1 MTLGNWFSIS
11 RKGGK
16 GGGGLVYIYTQSMKQ
31 HGCLGLVVKS
41 LNKII
46 SPALSAMALGNSHLD
61 MFRER
66 HGSGVIK

>member
-1 MTLGNWFSIS
+1 LVQYEQ
-11 RKGGK
+11 KGWERGRWV
-16 GGGGLVYIYTQSMKQ
+16 GIYTQSMKQ

-46 SPALSAMALGNSHLD
+46 SPTLSAMALGNIHLD
-61 MFRER
+61 MFGER